1 MSNMKTLTVRE
12 VQHGLAR
19 VLDEVARGHEI
30 VVTRRGR
37 LVAHIVPA
45 TPTKRTGRVRWPDAT
60 ARMKAIFPDGP
71 PRGPGASELI
81 DEARGE
87 RP

>member
-1 MSNMKTLTVRE
+1 MKTLTVRE

-19 VLDEVARGHEI
+19 VLDEVARGQEI
-30 VVTRRGR
+30 AVTRRGR

-45 TPTKRTGRVRWPDAT
+45 VPPKRTGRIRWPDSG

-71 PRGPGASELI
+71 PRGPCVSELI
-81 DEARGE
+81 DELRGE